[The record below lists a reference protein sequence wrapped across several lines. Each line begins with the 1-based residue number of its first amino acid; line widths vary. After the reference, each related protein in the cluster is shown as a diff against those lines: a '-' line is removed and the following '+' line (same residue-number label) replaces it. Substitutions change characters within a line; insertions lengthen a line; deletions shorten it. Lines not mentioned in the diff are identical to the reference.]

1 MVSISI
7 KDDEL
12 PWNDEND
19 FDMSL
24 NNRLEILY
32 MSESASNENVAIK
45 LDFPHLYVI
54 CKKTK
59 TLLKNKIRIIEQ
71 KETKLLRV
79 DDGGNKVTE

>member
-1 MVSISI
+1 MISISI
-7 KDDEL
+7 NDDEL
-12 PWNDEND
+12 PWNDENE

-32 MSESASNENVAIK
+32 MSEDASSENVAIK

-59 TLLKNKIRIIEQ
+59 TLLKNRIRIIKQ
-71 KETKLLRV
+71 KETTLLRV